1 MLLLSR
7 GASAR
12 RGVVARS
19 RRSSPSPGL
28 TGGRGECG
36 AAAAFPETLPK
47 AREGV
52 EGSVLPA
59 GVLQEGEGP
68 GDVGRELDD
77 LLPAEQAPLQPA
89 VQALVGEVL
98 LHDPEGGGGGV
109 GGGLSPGGGGRGC
122 RCEGGGGGEG
132 VGWGSGAEGLA
143 LWPRNCERGGGAWI
157 APTPNNTCPGATA
170 AAAAADGAGHV
181 LLQLRCRGRGLARR
195 WVRVGG
201 AGRVVRRGGRTLA
214 WRLCGGRRRSMRR
227 RMWG

>member
-52 EGSVLPA
+52 
-59 GVLQEGEGP
+59 LQEGEGP
-68 GDVGRELDD
+68 GDVGRDLDD

-132 VGWGSGAEGLA
+132 VGLRGSGAEGLA

-157 APTPNNTCPGATA
+157 APTPNNTCPGA
-170 AAAAADGAGHV
+170 AAAADGAGH
-181 LLQLRCRGRGLARR
+181 GRSC
-195 WVRVGG
+195 VGG
-201 AGRVVRRGGRTLA
+201 GVGWRGGGCAWVVRGGWCVVVVAGRLRGGCVVA
-214 WRLCGGRRRSMRR
+214 GGVP
-227 RMWG
+227 